1 MSQIDK
7 LKDIIY
13 IYKNIVDRFTYPTF
27 VKFSTDLDRIKEI
40 QDSLQE
46 FKEFTEGKT
55 TINTTLK
62 INNHNVTEFENWL
75 SSKFDLISFQHLEN
89 TGKMYEEDAHFKKL
103 VKLNKDLKNQ
113 RIDYILKNNYKYK

>member
-27 VKFSTDLDRIKEI
+27 IKFSTDLDRIKEI
-40 QDSLQE
+40 QDSLQK

-75 SSKFDLISFQHLEN
+75 SDKFDLISFQHLEN
-89 TGKMYEEDAHFKKL
+89 TDKMYQEDEHFKKL
-103 VKLNKDLKNQ
+103 VKLNKELKNK
-113 RIDYILKNNYKYK
+113 RIDYILNNNHKYK